1 MNFETIGLNIC
12 KIKQKNNDNNDKKKN
27 KKKNSD
33 VNIYM
38 ADKEQYKQIKHIL
51 PTIELTDE
59 NEVMQ
64 HLPYFNK
71 SGNLRQVLYISGA
84 SGSGKSYYTS
94 DYMKEYAK
102 MYPKNPIYI
111 ISSLEEDTKLD
122 KNTKRIKLNETF
134 YDTQITIN
142 DFKDCLV
149 VYDDT
154 EMIANKLIQEK
165 ITNIMNLIL
174 TTGRH
179 TNTYLIVTSHDTNAG
194 HKTKLILLESHCIT
208 LFLNTMGHRS
218 LKYLLETSFGFNK
231 KQIDIIHNLN
241 SRWVTIFRTAPIT
254 VMHENGAFTFNKKQ
268 IA

>member
-1 MNFETIGLNIC
+1 MNFEQIGLNIC
-12 KIKQKNNDNNDKKKN
+12 KIKQKNNDNKKN
-27 KKKNSD
+27 KKNTD

-38 ADKEQYKQIKHIL
+38 ADKDKYKQIKYII
-51 PTIELTDE
+51 PSIELNDD

-64 HLPYFNK
+64 HLPYVSKN
-71 SGNLRQVLYISGA
+71 GNLRQVLYISGA

-111 ISSLEEDTKLD
+111 ISSLEQDKKLD
-122 KNTKRIKLNETF
+122 EVKNTKRIKLNEAF

-179 TNTYLIVTSHDTNAG
+179 TNTYLIVTSHNTNAG

-208 LFLNTMGHRS
+208 LFLYTMGHMS
-218 LKYLLETSFGFNK
+218 LKYLLETSFGFSK
-231 KQIDIIHNLN
+231 KQIDVIRKLD
-241 SRWVTIFRTAPIT
+241 SRWVTIFRTSPIT
-254 VMHENGAFTFNKKQ
+254 IMHENGVFTFNKN
-268 IA
+268 INL